1 MNDESSYE
9 ANRKVRFTR
18 SHHGRLGLRIGWEL
32 YIYYKVYLYYHYI
45 YYVLELR

>member
-18 SHHGRLGLRIGWEL
+18 SHHGRLGLRIGWL
-32 YIYYKVYLYYHYI
+32 TTHPLVAVRVRVN
-45 YYVLELR
+45 YVH